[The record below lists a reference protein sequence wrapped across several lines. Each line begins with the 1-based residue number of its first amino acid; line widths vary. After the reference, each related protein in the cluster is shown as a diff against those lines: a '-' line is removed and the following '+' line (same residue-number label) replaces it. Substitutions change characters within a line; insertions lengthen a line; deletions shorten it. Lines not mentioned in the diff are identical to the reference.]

1 VRLAGNR
8 SRQRELWNV
17 TSTKSVSSIEFDEA
31 FPADGSRTRVHTVL
45 PARPLIEPPLH
56 DLFNCS
62 EDYLADFGCLADGHK
77 SIANTELFGNPD
89 SQHLLIEA
97 RVIAIYMPEEPTGT
111 NIEGEAPDI
120 EPVVETDEA
129 TVTDDAELE
138 RTLGLSG
145 GLAIGIGTMIGAGI
159 FVFPGLAGA
168 EVGTAATVSFAVGGV
183 IALLVALPTSELATA
198 MPKSGGGYYFISRGL
213 GTLAGTVI
221 GLSLW
226 LGLVFATAFYLVGL
240 GFYALDALAAVGVG
254 ISATPGLIVSVI
266 AVLSGIGF
274 TVLNITGTENAA
286 KLQNGI
292 VALLLSMLIAFLGFG
307 LLEAF
312 GFVQVDTPPGEARNV
327 WEVVPIMSVAALVFT
342 SYLGFAQ
349 VATVAGEMKN
359 PGRNLPLAMVGSVLI
374 VTVMYILTIFVAT
387 SVFTQDALE
396 AAGETAMVE
405 VGRQLLGPA
414 GALVIIIGGLL
425 ATMSSA
431 NASVLSTSRAI
442 YGVSKDALLPKE
454 ASRINLKYGTPHVAL
469 GMAGGPVVVLA
480 ATRQVQLLAE
490 VASFLHL
497 IMYGLMCV
505 ALLAIRRDEPEWY
518 DPDFRVPGG
527 SVIPVVGALA
537 SFGLIAFMNRT
548 SIAVGIVV
556 ILVTAG
562 WYFYYAR
569 DVNLKG
575 AL

>member
-1 VRLAGNR
+1 MLLEKTPPIVYNTSHAKTTVRM
-8 SRQRELWNV
+8 S
-17 TSTKSVSSIEFDEA
+17 DE
-31 FPADGSRTRVHTVL
+31 PS
-45 PARPLIEPPLH
+45 
-56 DLFNCS
+56 
-62 EDYLADFGCLADGHK
+62 
-77 SIANTELFGNPD
+77 
-89 SQHLLIEA
+89 
-97 RVIAIYMPEEPTGT
+97 GT
-111 NIEGEAPDI
+111 NVQGDSPDV

-129 TVTDDAELE
+129 TITEDAELE
-138 RTLGLSG
+138 RTLGLTG

-159 FVFPGLAGA
+159 FVFPGLAGGQ
-168 EVGTAATVSFAVGGV
+168 VGTAATVSFAIGGV
-183 IALLVALPTSELATA
+183 VALLVALPTSELATA

-213 GTLAGTVI
+213 GTLAGTII

-226 LGLVFATAFYLVGL
+226 FGLVFATAFYLVGL
-240 GFYALDALAAVGVG
+240 GFYALDALAEVG
-254 ISATPGLIVSVI
+254 ITIGASPGVIVSVI
-266 AVLSGIGF
+266 AVLAGIGF
-274 TVLNITGTENAA
+274 TVLNVTGTENAA

-292 VALLLSMLIAFLGFG
+292 VALLLSMLVAFLGFG

-312 GFVQVDTPPGEARNV
+312 GFVDAGTPPGEAANV

-359 PGRNLPLAMVGSVLI
+359 PGRNLPLAMIGSVLI
-374 VTVMYILTIFVAT
+374 VTVLYVLTIFVAT
-387 SVFTQDALE
+387 DIFTQAQLLD
-396 AAGETAMVE
+396 AGETAMVE

-414 GALVIIIGGLL
+414 GALIIILGGLL

-431 NASVLSTSRAI
+431 NASILSTSRAI
-442 YGVSKDALLPKE
+442 YGVSKDALLPKW

-505 ALLAIRRDEPEWY
+505 ALLAIRRDRPEWY
-518 DPDFRVPGG
+518 DPDFVVPGG
-527 SVIPVVGALA
+527 PIIPILGALA
-537 SFGLIAFMNRT
+537 SFGLIAFMQPT
-548 SIAVGIVV
+548 SIAVGIAIIVA
-556 ILVTAG
+556 TSG

-569 DVNLKG
+569 DITLKG

>member
-1 VRLAGNR
+1 MR
-8 SRQRELWNV
+8 
-17 TSTKSVSSIEFDEA
+17 
-31 FPADGSRTRVHTVL
+31 DGS
-45 PARPLIEPPLH
+45 
-56 DLFNCS
+56 D
-62 EDYLADFGCLADGHK
+62 
-77 SIANTELFGNPD
+77 
-89 SQHLLIEA
+89 
-97 RVIAIYMPEEPTGT
+97 GT
-111 NIEGEAPDI
+111 NIEGNAPDI
-120 EPVVETDEA
+120 TEVVETDEA
-129 TVTDDAELE
+129 TITENAELE
-138 RTLGLSG
+138 RTLGLAG

-168 EVGTAATVSFAVGGV
+168 EVGTAATASFAVGGLV
-183 IALLVALPTSELATA
+183 ALLVALPTSELATA

-240 GFYALDALAAVGVG
+240 GFYALDSFAELGVSLG
-254 ISATPGLIVSVI
+254 SSPGLIVSVI
-266 AVLSGIGF
+266 AVFAGIGF
-274 TVLNITGTENAA
+274 TVLNVTGTENAA

-292 VALLLSMLIAFLGFG
+292 VALLLSMLVAFLSFG

-312 GFVQVDTPPGEARNV
+312 GVVDAGTPPGEAVNV
-327 WEVVPIMSVAALVFT
+327 WEVGPVLSVAALVFT

-359 PGRNLPLAMVGSVLI
+359 PGRNLPLAMIGSVLI
-374 VTVMYILTIFVAT
+374 VTVLYVLTIFVAT
-387 SVFTQDALE
+387 DVFTQERLE
-396 AAGETAMVE
+396 MAGETAMVE
-405 VGRQLLGPA
+405 VGRELLGTP
-414 GALVIIIGGLL
+414 GALVIIAGGLL

-431 NASVLSTSRAI
+431 NASILSTSRAI
-442 YGVSKDALLPKE
+442 YGVSKDALLPRW
-454 ASRINLKYGTPHVAL
+454 ASRINLQYGTPHVAL

-505 ALLAIRRDEPEWY
+505 ALLAIRRDQPEWY

-527 SVIPVVGALA
+527 PVIPVVGALA
-537 SFGLIAFMNRT
+537 SFGLIAFMNPV

-556 ILVTAG
+556 TIATAG

-569 DVNLKG
+569 DVTLRG